1 MTNITRSFLIV
12 AVLLVGGVII
22 TYKETTGSLSDTRVT
37 ATSTSEVSSSSTEQ
51 YKEESGQPNQPETP
65 QQGTCYIGGC
75 SGQLCGDEPDM
86 MSTCEYKE
94 EYSCYKD
101 ARCERQSSGACG
113 WTETQE
119 LKICL
124 SGKVLIQ

>member
-1 MTNITRSFLIV
+1 MTNTMRNFLII
-12 AVLLVGGVII
+12 AVLLVGGII
-22 TYKETTGSLSDTRVT
+22 VTYKETTSSGVT

-51 YKEESGQPNQPETP
+51 YKGESAQPNKPETS
-65 QQGTCYIGGC
+65 QQGACYVGGC

-101 ARCERQSSGACG
+101 ARCERQPSGACG
-113 WTETQE
+113 WTDTQE

-124 SGKVLIQ
+124 SGKILLQ